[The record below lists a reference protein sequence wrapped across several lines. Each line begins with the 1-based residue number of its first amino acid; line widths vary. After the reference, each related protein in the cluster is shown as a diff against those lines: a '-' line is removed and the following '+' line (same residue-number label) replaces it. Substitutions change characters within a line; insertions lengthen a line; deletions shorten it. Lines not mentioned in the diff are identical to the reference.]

1 MNTRSFSLSSLT
13 ALVATLCLLVGSG
26 MAGAVSGVQAQTATP
41 SAELREIIRQRLEQT
56 LAGDTRER
64 FVGVIGSVT
73 RVSTSTFTL
82 VDPSGRERTIVIDP
96 SATSFVGT
104 NQVRSFSD
112 MAIESGVAVI
122 GSSTDGVLINAR
134 RVIPAAAPFTETRR
148 VALGSVDVFDRNLL
162 TLRERGSDQV
172 TTVTV
177 NTTTKFE
184 DILGNPVPRTSVQE
198 DESLLVVIQEEADG
212 DLIAKR
218 VRLLVAATE

>member
-1 MNTRSFSLSSLT
+1 
-13 ALVATLCLLVGSG
+13 
-26 MAGAVSGVQAQTATP
+26 
-41 SAELREIIRQRLEQT
+41 
-56 LAGDTRER
+56 
-64 FVGVIGSVT
+64 
-73 RVSTSTFTL
+73 
-82 VDPSGRERTIVIDP
+82 
-96 SATSFVGT
+96 
-104 NQVRSFSD
+104 